1 MRLDVAKGTCV
12 MDSECK
18 LVTVMF
24 SDMSGYTAVT
34 ERLDPEEV
42 RGMMSQ
48 IFGKI
53 T

>member
-1 MRLDVAKGTCV
+1 
-12 MDSECK
+12 MDSDRK

-42 RGMMSQ
+42 RGMMSR
-48 IFGKI
+48 IFGEI